1 MGFRFKTPVTLKTL
15 MSVRRLRVAGVAL
28 LCDALLFVVIL
39 FLLMIGALSD
49 REWMYY
55 PIVSLFSVPLGVG
68 WLVSAVHL
76 ATGQFDDSYK
86 NTWWLRLLFGGPF
99 AAGWYLS
106 SLRDDG

>member
-1 MGFRFKTPVTLKTL
+1 MTLKNL
-15 MSVRRLRVAGVAL
+15 ISVRRLRVAGVVL
-28 LCDALLFVVIL
+28 LWDALLFVLVF
-39 FLLMIGALSD
+39 FLLMIGALGD

-55 PIVSLFSVPLGVG
+55 PIVLFFIVPLGLG

-99 AAGWYLS
+99 APGWYLS
-106 SLRDDG
+106 NLKDDG